1 MEMEKDFASKGVAGA
16 GLGLGIAG
24 TALGVLNGG
33 GLGNWLGGGWNAGW
47 RGGGCCDAVGHYELT
62 QESRISELQAGIAL
76 RDANVYNDQKLL
88 EVYKYFDGKLEGIH
102 AQLAQQAVV
111 NAQITAN
118 LGCMQRNLDVLNG
131 LTKTV
136 IPVDSICPEVM
147 QRYNSWV
154 APTATAP
161 TT

>member
-16 GLGLGIAG
+16 GLGFGIAG
-24 TALGVLNGG
+24 ATLGVLNSG
-33 GLGNWLGGGWNAGW
+33 GLGNWLGGGWGNNGASMFAW
-47 RGGGCCDAVGHYELT
+47 ERELSHKDGEIAMLRADRDT
-62 QESRISELQAGIAL
+62 DKKVLELYQYVDSRMRNI
-76 RDANVYNDQKLL
+76 
-88 EVYKYFDGKLEGIH
+88 EG
-102 AQLAQQAVV
+102 QLAQQAVV

-136 IPVDSICPEVM
+136 IPVDSICPEIM